1 MARVRYDEALEGA
14 DENDANGL
22 VLMKL
27 SSLLSLLDHASCTVN
42 MRLQKF
48 GKTGKPSFRGPKD
61 TETKLSAEPKKVV
74 ALDKRS
80 MRFLLSWL
88 ETLHAN
94 TTTKEKEG
102 MREAFAPA
110 LQAAYDA
117 TPDTTRYYVHA
128 GQTEKTATPFP
139 DVLKTKSVSFEWTTA
154 GGSTKRLTTLSATVR
169 PDLLRQ
175 AGVKGTDRQAEFEQ
189 YSFPCHSVTTAPM
202 AGKKKTTCLHMVG
215 FVADCVDDIVK
226 ECEISADDVVKQ
238 TADLLSIEISAAKL
252 TGPSKRHRALDEL
265 ETVFDDHFQN
275 KCRPMQRR
283 EIEGASDFSMAMPH
297 TFSTITTAAA
307 EVLPTRL
314 HFEFESDSETE

>member
-61 TETKLSAEPKKVV
+61 TETRLSAEPKKVV

-88 ETLHAN
+88 RLGHYGMT
-94 TTTKEKEG
+94 KEG
-102 MREAFAPA
+102 MQVAFAPA

-139 DVLKTKSVSFEWTTA
+139 DVLKTKSVSFEWTPEK
-154 GGSTKRLTTLSATVR
+154 GGPTKRLTTLSATVR

-202 AGKKKTTCLHMVG
+202 AGKKKTTILHMVG

-238 TADLLSIEISAAKL
+238 KADLLSIEISAVKL

-283 EIEGASDFSMAMPH
+283 EIEGAIDFSMAMPH

-307 EVLPTRL
+307 EVLPTRQ
-314 HFEFESDSETE
+314 HFAFDSDSETE